1 MTTTELSTSM
11 PTPNPKPDRLR
22 MFRVM
27 PLKYIMT
34 MANSTLS
41 GMLMATTSVGRISF
55 KNRASTMMASTAPSI
70 RLDMTL
76 FTISLM

>member
-1 MTTTELSTSM
+1 M

-55 KNRASTMMASTAPSI
+55 KNRASTMMASAAPTSI
-70 RLDMTL
+70 L
-76 FTISLM
+76 LMMLLTMMVM

>member
-1 MTTTELSTSM
+1 M

-34 MANSTLS
+34 MANNTLS

>member
-1 MTTTELSTSM
+1 M

-55 KNRASTMMASTAPSI
+55 KNRASTMMANAAPMI
-70 RLDMTL
+70 MLLRMLLTM
-76 FTISLM
+76 MVM

>member
-1 MTTTELSTSM
+1 M
-11 PTPNPKPDRLR
+11 PMPNPKPDRLR

-55 KNRASTMMASTAPSI
+55 NRASTMMASTAPSI

>member
-1 MTTTELSTSM
+1 
-11 PTPNPKPDRLR
+11 
-22 MFRVM
+22 M